1 MDTVATDQEML
12 RLTADANREKNWRR
26 WGPYVSE
33 RQWATVR
40 EDYSADGSC
49 WDYFPH
55 DHARS
60 RAYRWG
66 EDGILGITDRQCR
79 LCFSLAMWNGKDP
92 ILKERL
98 FGLTNEQGNHGEDV
112 KELYYYLDSTPTHS
126 YMKGLYKYPQAPYP
140 YEQLVQENRRRGN
153 KEPEFELID
162 TGIFDDDR
170 YFDIYAEYAKASDND
185 LLIQITVCNRGDQ
198 QAVLHLLPTLWF
210 RNTWIWGC
218 RHEGCT
224 LKPVIKKKNKSILL
238 TEHESLGRFNFAI
251 GPDSQGRIPE
261 ILFTENE
268 TNSLRLFGVENYTP
282 YTKDAFGEYVING
295 NKDAVKNEPEGTK
308 ASPYYILN
316 VPAKGRVQV
325 KMRLFAEDEKVNQP
339 FNEDFE
345 KVFAQRIAE
354 AEDFYRAKIPS
365 ELSEQSRAVVRQAYA
380 GLLWSKQFYH
390 YVVKDWLEGD
400 MAMPPPPASRKKG
413 RNYDWPHLF
422 NRDVVSMPDKWEY
435 PWYAS
440 WDLAFHMI
448 SFAKIDPDFAK
459 KQLILFLREW
469 YMHPNG
475 QVPAYEFAF
484 SDVNPPV
491 HAWACW
497 RVYKMTGPRGKRD
510 RKFLE
515 SAFQK
520 LLLNFTWWVNRKD
533 PLGDNI
539 FGGGFLGLDN
549 IGIFDRSQPLPGGA
563 LLEQADGTAWMAFY
577 CGTMLSMALELAQEE
592 EAYEDMASKFFV
604 HFIAIADAMNTLDGT
619 GLWDEQDGFYYD
631 HMRWPNGST
640 ALKLRSLVGL
650 MPLIAVEII
659 DKKTIAGLKGFQKRV
674 RWFMENRRDLAE
686 TISYMTCDLL
696 MTLMRRVC
704 SVFRVGAG
712 WKRFCGIC
720 SMRMNSSRRSVFG
733 HCQRCIKSIRFLPGL
748 AATSTRLNTYL
759 VNLIRDYS
767 EAIQT
772 GVGLYGFQLTI

>member
-1 MDTVATDQEML
+1 
-12 RLTADANREKNWRR
+12 
-26 WGPYVSE
+26 
-33 RQWATVR
+33 
-40 EDYSADGSC
+40 
-49 WDYFPH
+49 
-55 DHARS
+55 
-60 RAYRWG
+60 
-66 EDGILGITDRQCR
+66 
-79 LCFSLAMWNGKDP
+79 
-92 ILKERL
+92 
-98 FGLTNEQGNHGEDV
+98 
-112 KELYYYLDSTPTHS
+112 
-126 YMKGLYKYPQAPYP
+126 MKGLYKYPQARFP
-140 YEQLVQENRRRGN
+140 YEQLVQENHRRGN
-153 KEPEFELID
+153 DEPEFELID

-170 YFDIYAEYAKASDND
+170 YFDVYAEYAKASDND
-185 LLIQITVCNRGDQ
+185 LLIQITVCNRGNQ

-224 LKPVIKKKNKSILL
+224 LKPVIKKKNHSMLL
-238 TEHESLGRFNFAI
+238 TEHETLGRFIFAI
-251 GPDSQGRIPE
+251 GPDQSGKNPE

-268 TNSLRLFGVENYTP
+268 TNSLKLFGVENYTP
-282 YTKDAFGEYVING
+282 YTKDAFGEYVIDG
-295 NKDAVKNEPEGTK
+295 NKDAIKSEPEGTK
-308 ASPYYILN
+308 ASPYYLLN
-316 VPAKGRVQV
+316 VPANGQAQV
-325 KMRLFAEDEKVNQP
+325 KMRLFEEEENVDQP
-339 FNEDFE
+339 FNGDFE
-345 KVFAQRIAE
+345 KVFEQRIAE
-354 AEDFYRAKIPS
+354 AEDFYREKIPS
-365 ELSEQSRAVVRQAYA
+365 ELSEQSREVVRQAYA

-390 YVVKDWLEGD
+390 YAVRDWLEGD
-400 MAMPPPPASRKKG
+400 MAMPPPPASRKKV
-413 RNYDWPHLF
+413 RNDDWPHLF

-475 QVPAYEFAF
+475 QVPAYEFSF

-533 PLGDNI
+533 PSGDNV

-549 IGIFDRSQPLPGGA
+549 IGIFDRSQPLPGGGS
-563 LLEQADGTAWMAFY
+563 LEQADGTAWMAFY
-577 CGTMLSMALELAQEE
+577 CGTMLSMALELAQKE

-631 HMRWPNGST
+631 HMRWPNGSA

-650 MPLIAVEII
+650 IPLIAVEII
-659 DKKTIAGLKGFQKRV
+659 EKKTVAGLKGFQKRA

-686 TISYMTCDLL
+686 TISYMTCDCVDDPDVPYMLGIPSRDRLEKVLRYLL
-696 MTLMRRVC
+696 DENEFL
-704 SVFRVGAG
+704 SPF
-712 WKRFCGIC
+712 GIRAL
-720 SMRMNSSRRSVFG
+720 SKVYKDHPFSTWIGGQEYKVEY
-733 HCQRCIKSIRFLPGL
+733 LPGE
-748 AATSTRLNTYL
+748 SNT
-759 VNLIRDYS
+759 
-767 EAIQT
+767 
-772 GVGLYGFQLTI
+772 GLFGGNSN